1 MIDYKFDDD
10 WEKGIEFTEA
20 TVQQDVLDEAGE
32 PTGEQVDILVITA
45 HVCIDSIEHHA
56 QMRTAPETDEAAL
69 EQFRDMAARQLAWDI
84 HDARAR
90 GSSS

>member
-10 WEKGIEFTEA
+10 WEKGIEVTEA
-20 TVQQDVLDEAGE
+20 TVTQDMHDEAGE

-45 HVCIDSIEHHA
+45 HVCIDGIEHHA
-56 QMRTAPETDEAAL
+56 QMRTARDMAAL

-90 GSSS
+90 GGSS